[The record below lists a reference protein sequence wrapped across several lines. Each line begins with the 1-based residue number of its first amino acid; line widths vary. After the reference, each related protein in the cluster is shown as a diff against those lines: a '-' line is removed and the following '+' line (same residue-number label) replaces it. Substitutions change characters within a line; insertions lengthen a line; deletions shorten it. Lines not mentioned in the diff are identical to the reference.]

1 MVSIHADCL
10 LFDLRLML
18 SAVRQ
23 HNERLCSSPDLVQVQ
38 RLLEQR
44 IEEIEDAAS
53 FIRALQAIGSEAQAR
68 LGEES

>member
-18 SAVRQ
+18 SAVRN
-23 HNERLCSSPDLVQVQ
+23 HNEQLCQSPELRHVQ

-53 FIRALQAIGSEAQAR
+53 FIRALTAIGAEAQAR